1 MADDKKSPKKTSL
14 RSRYERLEQDRYVF
28 LQRARQ
34 CSELT
39 LPTLIPPLGHT
50 HTTKYYTP
58 WQGIGARGVNN
69 LASKILLALLPPNAP
84 FFKLALDDFTISALA
99 GGDEG
104 ARAKIDEALNKVERA
119 VQNEVEISG
128 LRSPIFLGM
137 KHLIVGGNV
146 LLYLP
151 KEGGMRVFALDSYVV
166 IRDPKGN
173 LLEIIIKE
181 RVSPDALDED
191 IYDIMQD
198 SEKEGITLAQAR
210 KKEMTEKERDE
221 SDGKED
227 FIDIFTRFYLDDNK
241 WRMYQ
246 EVFDKEV
253 PDSRGQWDKDEPP
266 FLALR
271 WSTVENESYGRSY
284 VEEYLGDLI
293 SLEGLSKAVVEAAA
307 ATAKIVWLVSPNG
320 VTVAKDI
327 TEAESGDAVGGMKD
341 DVHCLQA
348 EKQADMRIA
357 SDTIKT
363 ISDRLSYAFL
373 LASSIQRNGERV
385 TAEEIRYMAGEL
397 ESALGGVYSVLSQE
411 FQLPLVK
418 RLMSRMQKQKRLPP
432 LPKEVL
438 TPAITTGVE
447 ALGRGQDLN
456 KYVQF
461 MQLLTQAG
469 PNALQFVN
477 VADLI
482 KRIGTSLMLD
492 MTGLVK
498 SDQQMQ
504 QEMQAQQQA
513 AGQQQLG
520 ELAGKLG
527 PSAIKAMSDHA
538 MAANA
543 PPDAP
548 APTK

>member
-1 MADDKKSPKKTSL
+1 VEDDKKTISL
-14 RSRYERLEQDRYVF
+14 RAKYERLDTDRFVF
-28 LQRARQ
+28 LERARQ

-39 LPTLIPPLGHT
+39 IPTLVPPLGHT
-50 HTTKYYTP
+50 KSTKYYTP

-69 LASKILLALLPPNAP
+69 LAAKILLALLPPNAP
-84 FFKLALDDFTISALA
+84 FFKLSLDDFTIGQLSQ
-99 GGDEG
+99 GNPQG
-104 ARAKIDEALNKVERA
+104 RSKIDEALNKVERA

-128 LRSPIFLGM
+128 LRAPIFLAL
-137 KHLIVGGNV
+137 KHLIVAGNV

-151 KEGGMRVFALDSYVV
+151 AEGGMRVFCIDSYVC

-173 LLEIIIKE
+173 LLEVIIKE
-181 RVSPDALDED
+181 TVSPDALEKD
-191 IYDIMQD
+191 IYDLMYD
-198 SEKEGITLAQAR
+198 ANEKGITLTKAKAEEKAED
-210 KKEMTEKERDE
+210 KKGEGSGKTET
-221 SDGKED
+221 
-227 FIDIFTRFYLDDNK
+227 IDIFTRFHIEGGNWY
-241 WRMYQ
+241 MYQ
-246 EVFDKEV
+246 EVFGKRVPGSEGKWPKDK
-253 PDSRGQWDKDEPP
+253 PP

-271 WSTVENESYGRSY
+271 WTTVENEHYGRSY

-320 VTVAKDI
+320 VTVPKDI
-327 TEAESGDAVGGMKD
+327 TEAESGDAISGNID

-357 SDTIKT
+357 AETIKT
-363 ISDRLSYAFL
+363 ISDRLAYAFL
-373 LASSIQRNGERV
+373 MSSAIQRNGERV

-418 RLMSRMQKQKRLPP
+418 RLMDRMQKQDRLPK
-432 LPKEVL
+432 LPDEVL

-461 MQLLTQAG
+461 MQLLANSPEAMQY
-469 PNALQFVN
+469 LN
-477 VADLI
+477 VGDLVT
-482 KRIGTSLMLD
+482 RIGTSLLID

-498 SDQQMQ
+498 SEDQIMQERQAQMQ
-504 QEMQAQQQA
+504 QVQNQQMA
-513 AGQQQLG
+513 DF
-520 ELAGKLG
+520 AGKAA
-527 PSAIKAMSDHA
+527 PAAIKAVSDHVQA
-538 MAANA
+538 GQ
-543 PPDAP
+543 AP
-548 APTK
+548 AQQ

>member
-1 MADDKKSPKKTSL
+1 VEDNNKNNSL
-14 RSRYERLEQDRYVF
+14 RSKYERLESDRYVF

-39 LPTLIPPLGHT
+39 LPTLVPPLGHNK
-50 HTTKYYTP
+50 TTKYYTP

-69 LASKILLALLPPNAP
+69 LAAKILLALLPPNAP
-84 FFKLALDDFTISALA
+84 FFKLSLDDFTIGKLSH
-99 GGDEG
+99 GKPEG
-104 ARAKIDEALNKVERA
+104 RAKIDEALNKVERA

-128 LRSPIFLGM
+128 LRAPIFLAL
-137 KHLIVGGNV
+137 KHLIVAGNV

-151 KEGGMRVFALDSYVV
+151 KEGGMRVFCIDSYVC

-173 LLEIIIKE
+173 LLEVIIKE
-181 RVSPDALDED
+181 TVSPDALEKD
-191 IYDIMQD
+191 IYDLMYD
-198 SEKEGITLAQAR
+198 ANEDGITVTQAR
-210 KKEMTEKERDE
+210 QREKSEDNDKKGEKDNKTEL
-221 SDGKED
+221 
-227 FIDIFTRFYLDDNK
+227 IDIFTRFYRDDNK
-241 WRMYQ
+241 WHMYQ

-253 PDSRGQWDKDEPP
+253 PDSEGQWPADKPP

-271 WSTVENESYGRSY
+271 WSTVENEDYGRSY

-307 ATAKIVWLVSPNG
+307 ATAKIIWLVNPNG
-320 VTVAKDI
+320 LTIAKDI
-327 TEAESGDAVGGMKD
+327 TEAESGDAVDGVET

-357 SDTIKT
+357 SETIKT
-363 ISDRLSYAFL
+363 ISDRLAYAFL
-373 LASSIQRNGERV
+373 MSSAIQRNGERV

-418 RLMSRMQKQKRLPP
+418 RLMDRMQKQKRLPE
-432 LPKEVL
+432 LPDEVL

-461 MQLLTQAG
+461 MQFFQQT
-469 PNALQFVN
+469 PEALQYIN
-477 VADLI
+477 VSDLI
-482 KRIGTSLMLD
+482 TRIGTSLMID

-498 SDQQMQ
+498 TADEVAQEKQAAMQQNNQQQM
-504 QEMQAQQQA
+504 ADI
-513 AGQQQLG
+513 
-520 ELAGKLG
+520 AGKAA
-527 PSAIKAMSDHA
+527 PAAIKAVSDH
-538 MAANA
+538 MANA
-543 PPDAP
+543 NAA

>member
-1 MADDKKSPKKTSL
+1 MEDDKKKFPKKTSL
-14 RSRYERLEQDRYVF
+14 RSKYERLETDRYVF

-39 LPTLIPPLGHT
+39 IPTLIPPLGHT

-69 LASKILLALLPPNAP
+69 LAAKILLALLPPNAP
-84 FFKLALDDFTISALA
+84 FFKLSLDDFTISALA

-128 LRSPIFLGM
+128 LRAPIFLGL

-151 KEGGMRVFALDSYVV
+151 KEGGMRVFALDSYVA

-173 LLEIIIKE
+173 LLEVIIKE
-181 RVSPDALDED
+181 VVSPDALEDD
-191 IYDIMQD
+191 IYDLMEDAEEDGITITQAKKREKK
-198 SEKEGITLAQAR
+198 EKEDA
-210 KKEMTEKERDE
+210 
-221 SDGKED
+221 DGKED
-227 FIDIFTRFYLDDNK
+227 TIQIYTRFYIDDNK
-241 WRMYQ
+241 WKMYQ

-253 PDSRGQWDKDEPP
+253 PGSRGQWAKDEPP

-271 WSTVENESYGRSY
+271 WATVENENYGRSY

-327 TEAESGDAVGGMKD
+327 TEAESGDAVSGMAD

-357 SDTIKT
+357 SETIKT

-397 ESALGGVYSVLSQE
+397 EAALGGVYSVLSQE

-418 RLMSRMQKQKRLPP
+418 RLMDRMQKQKRLPP

-477 VADLI
+477 IADLI

-513 AGQQQLG
+513 ANQQQLG

-527 PSAIKAMSDHA
+527 PSAIKAASDHV

-543 PPDAP
+543 PQEAAP
-548 APTK
+548 APTA